1 MLNRCVIS
9 VFFFSL
15 LGCGNPDGDRVVSAE
30 PVAVAA
36 TSSTTFEGDRRAVSS
51 RFTSSTVDGATN
63 WSSRDGEDGPPSD
76 PCRSS
81 EIGHGYTT
89 GEISSGGNTYA
100 FELYRPSAH
109 NKEAVP
115 LVTNWHGLGSNGP
128 QQMAFSGYAELAEE
142 EGFVVVAP
150 TGLVGWKNPD
160 RTNWELQQRQQTGRD
175 DVQMAADLID
185 LVATM
190 VCIDLD
196 RVYATGMSNG
206 GYFSSLLAC
215 RLNERIAAT
224 FSVAAVIFPDDCQ
237 ASRALGVGAIH
248 GTDDVVVPFN
258 GGGTSVLGQDQLFE
272 LVMPEQMKK
281 FANQFDCEFSREE
294 LVGRETRLTV
304 YSSCKDGVEVRF
316 WEVDGGG
323 HTWPGSPFAKA
334 FEDRLGYATDD
345 FDATR
350 QGYQFMSRYSLPR

>member
-15 LGCGNPDGDRVVSAE
+15 LGCGNSDDDRVISSG
-30 PVAVAA
+30 PVAVAV
-36 TSSTTFEGDRRAVSS
+36 TSSTEYEGDRRTVSS
-51 RFTSSTVDGATN
+51 RVTSPTVDAATN
-63 WSSRDGEDGPPSD
+63 SSVIDGKNGSPSD
-76 PCRSS
+76 PCLSS
-81 EIGHGYTT
+81 EVGHGYTN

-100 FELYRPSAH
+100 FELYRPSTH

-142 EGFVVVAP
+142 EEFVVVAP
-150 TGLVGWKNPD
+150 TGLVGSN
-160 RTNWELQQRQQTGRD
+160 TLTGANWELPQNQQAGRD

-215 RLNERIAAT
+215 RLNERIAAI
-224 FSVAAVIFPDDCQ
+224 FSVAAVMFPDDCQ
-237 ASRALGVGAIH
+237 ASRAMGVGAIH
-248 GTDDVVVPFN
+248 GTDDVVVPF
-258 GGGTSVLGQDQLFE
+258 GGGGVSVLGQAPLFE

-281 FANQFDCEFSREE
+281 FANEFDCEFTREK

-316 WEVDGGG
+316 WAVEGGG
-323 HTWPGSPFAKA
+323 HTWPGSPFAKVL
-334 FEDRLGYATDD
+334 EDRLGYSTDD

-350 QGYQFMSRYSLPR
+350 QGYQFMSRYSLSR

>member
-1 MLNRCVIS
+1 MLSRWAIS
-9 VFFFSL
+9 VFFFFL
-15 LGCGNPDGDRVVSAE
+15 LGCGNSEGDRVISSG
-30 PVAVAA
+30 PVAV
-36 TSSTTFEGDRRAVSS
+36 TVTSTTEYEEDRRTV
-51 RFTSSTVDGATN
+51 TLPTVDAAAN
-63 WSSRDGEDGPPSD
+63 SSLTDDKNGSPSD
-76 PCRSS
+76 PCVSG
-81 EIGHGYTT
+81 EVGHGYTN

-100 FELYRPSAH
+100 FELYRPFTH
-109 NKEAVP
+109 DKEAVP

-150 TGLVGWKNPD
+150 TGLVGSNTLD
-160 RTNWELQQRQQTGRD
+160 QTNWALPQKKFAGRD

-215 RLNERIAAT
+215 RLNERIAAI
-224 FSVAAVIFPDDCQ
+224 FSVAAVMFPDDCQ
-237 ASRALGVGAIH
+237 ASRAMGVGAIH
-248 GTDDVVVPFN
+248 GTDDVVVPF
-258 GGGTSVLGQDQLFE
+258 GGGGVSVLGQDPLFE

-281 FANQFDCEFSREE
+281 FANEFECQFTREKP
-294 LVGRETRLTV
+294 VGRETRLTV

-316 WEVDGGG
+316 WAVEGGG

-334 FEDRLGYATDD
+334 VEDRLGYSTDD

-350 QGYQFMSRYSLPR
+350 EGYQFMSWYSLSR

>member
-15 LGCGNPDGDRVVSAE
+15 LGCGNSDGDRVISSG
-30 PVAVAA
+30 PVAVAV
-36 TSSTTFEGDRRAVSS
+36 TSSTEYEGDRRTVSS
-51 RFTSSTVDGATN
+51 RFTSPTVDAATN
-63 WSSRDGEDGPPSD
+63 SSVIDGKNGSPSD
-76 PCRSS
+76 PCLSS
-81 EIGHGYTT
+81 EVGHGYTN

-100 FELYRPSAH
+100 FELYRPSTH

-142 EGFVVVAP
+142 EEFVVVAP
-150 TGLVGWKNPD
+150 TGLVGSN
-160 RTNWELQQRQQTGRD
+160 TLTGANWELPQNQQAGRD

-215 RLNERIAAT
+215 RLNERIAAI
-224 FSVAAVIFPDDCQ
+224 FSVAAVMFPDDCQ
-237 ASRALGVGAIH
+237 ASRAMGVGAIH
-248 GTDDVVVPFN
+248 GTDDVVVPF
-258 GGGTSVLGQDQLFE
+258 GGGGVSVLGQAPLFE

-281 FANQFDCEFSREE
+281 FANEFDCEFTREK

-316 WEVDGGG
+316 WAVEGGG
-323 HTWPGSPFAKA
+323 HTWPGSPFAKVL
-334 FEDRLGYATDD
+334 EDRLGYSTDD

-350 QGYQFMSRYSLPR
+350 QGYQFMSRYSLSR

>member
-1 MLNRCVIS
+1 MLNRYVIS

-15 LGCGNPDGDRVVSAE
+15 LGCGNSDDDRVISSG
-30 PVAVAA
+30 PVAVAV
-36 TSSTTFEGDRRAVSS
+36 TSSTEYEGDRRTVSS
-51 RFTSSTVDGATN
+51 RFTSPTVDAATN
-63 WSSRDGEDGPPSD
+63 SSVIDGKNGSPSD
-76 PCRSS
+76 PCLSS
-81 EIGHGYTT
+81 EVGHGYTN

-100 FELYRPSAH
+100 FELYRPSTH

-142 EGFVVVAP
+142 EEFVVVAP
-150 TGLVGWKNPD
+150 TGLVGSN
-160 RTNWELQQRQQTGRD
+160 TLTGANWELPQNQQAGRD

-215 RLNERIAAT
+215 RLNERIAAI
-224 FSVAAVIFPDDCQ
+224 FSVAAVMFPDDCQ
-237 ASRALGVGAIH
+237 ASRAMGVGAIH
-248 GTDDVVVPFN
+248 GTDDVVVPF
-258 GGGTSVLGQDQLFE
+258 GGGGVSVLGQAPLFE

-281 FANQFDCEFSREE
+281 FANEFDCEFTREK

-316 WEVDGGG
+316 WAVEGGG
-323 HTWPGSPFAKA
+323 HTWPGSPFAKVL
-334 FEDRLGYATDD
+334 EDRLGYSTDD

-350 QGYQFMSRYSLPR
+350 QGYQFMSRYSLSR

>member
-15 LGCGNPDGDRVVSAE
+15 LGCGNSDDDRVISSG
-30 PVAVAA
+30 PVAVAV
-36 TSSTTFEGDRRAVSS
+36 TSSTEYEGDRRTVSS
-51 RFTSSTVDGATN
+51 RFTSPTVDAATN
-63 WSSRDGEDGPPSD
+63 SSVIDGKNGSPSD
-76 PCRSS
+76 PCLSS
-81 EIGHGYTT
+81 EVGHGYTN

-100 FELYRPSAH
+100 FELYRPSTH

-142 EGFVVVAP
+142 EEFVVVAP
-150 TGLVGWKNPD
+150 TGLVGSN
-160 RTNWELQQRQQTGRD
+160 TLTGANWELPQNQQAGRD

-215 RLNERIAAT
+215 RLNERIAAI
-224 FSVAAVIFPDDCQ
+224 FSVAAVMFPDDCQ
-237 ASRALGVGAIH
+237 ASRAMGVGAIH
-248 GTDDVVVPFN
+248 GTDDVVVPF
-258 GGGTSVLGQDQLFE
+258 GGGGVSVLGQAPLFE

-281 FANQFDCEFSREE
+281 FANEFDCEFTREK

-316 WEVDGGG
+316 WAVEGGG
-323 HTWPGSPFAKA
+323 HTWPGSPFAKVL
-334 FEDRLGYATDD
+334 EDRLGYSTDD

-350 QGYQFMSRYSLPR
+350 QGYQFMSRYSLSR